1 MTCKEDLRDAFGEK
15 TAARIKNDLG
25 LAVKS
30 VRTIDC
36 YTIDATFTMPQ
47 LELVARDAYS
57 DPITQNWSVDRP
69 LARPSTGSSRWGSC
83 PG

>member
-1 MTCKEDLRDAFGEK
+1 MQGMPHRIEVAFKENLRDAFGKK

-25 LAVKS
+25 LAVES

-47 LELVARDAYS
+47 LELVARDAYG
-57 DPITQNWSVDRP
+57 DPIPNADHHADAGSV
-69 LARPSTGSSRWGSC
+69 ATT
-83 PG
+83 